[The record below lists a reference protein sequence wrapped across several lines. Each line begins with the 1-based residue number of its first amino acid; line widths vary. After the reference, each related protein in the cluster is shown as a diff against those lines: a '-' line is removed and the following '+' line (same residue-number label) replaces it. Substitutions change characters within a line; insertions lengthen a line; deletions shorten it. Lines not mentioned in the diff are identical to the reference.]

1 MIKNNI
7 SNKRHVILDLGPST
21 VIVISEILLIILK
34 LLGYIQYSWELI
46 LSPILL
52 VIFGAAVILLV
63 SLVKM
68 IKTHIF

>member
-1 MIKNNI
+1 MIKNN
-7 SNKRHVILDLGPST
+7 SSTKAHVILDLGPST
-21 VIVISEILLIILK
+21 ITVISEILLIGLK
-34 LLGYIQYSWELI
+34 LLGHVQYSWELI

-52 VIFGAAVILLV
+52 VMLGAAIILLV